1 MSFGSSRTDAR
12 LIAEVQAKGGGM
24 SVRRGMV
31 KTIVGLVVLTL
42 CGIAIV
48 TMGTA
53 KGLVSSSSV
62 GPLPAPGIYN
72 VDPVH
77 TFAYFGAWHHIVGR
91 VRGRFDKVTGTISA
105 AKEPADCAVDI
116 SIDTGSIDTQFAR
129 RDEDLRGPDFFDVK
143 NFPVMTYR
151 GRGIRQTADGAWVM
165 DGSLT
170 IRGVSKEVP
179 LTFRF
184 KGMFPDM
191 PAEQPARASFHAATA
206 VKRGDFGM
214 TRDNL
219 MELGPNPN
227 GPDVEI
233 EIDVEANASTPA
245 K

>member
-1 MSFGSSRTDAR
+1 
-12 LIAEVQAKGGGM
+12 M
-24 SVRRGMV
+24 SVRTGMV
-31 KTIVGLVVLTL
+31 KTVVGVVVLTL
-42 CGIAIV
+42 CGLAVV
-48 TMGTA
+48 TMGTT
-53 KGLVSSSSV
+53 KGLASSSSIAT
-62 GPLPAPGIYN
+62 LPAPGTYN
-72 VDPVH
+72 IDPVH
-77 TFAYFGAWHHIVGR
+77 TFAYFGAWHHIVGL
-91 VRGRFDKVTGTISA
+91 VRGRFNKVTGTISA
-105 AKEPADCAVDI
+105 TKDPADCAVDI
-116 SIDTGSIDTQFAR
+116 SIDTASIDTQFAR

-143 NFPVMTYR
+143 NFPAMTYR
-151 GRGIRQTADGAWVM
+151 GHGIRQTADGGWVM

-170 IRGVSKEVP
+170 IRGVTKEVP

-191 PAEQPARASFHAATA
+191 PAGQPARASFHAAAA

-219 MELGPNPN
+219 MELGPNAK

>member
-1 MSFGSSRTDAR
+1 VTFRPSRIEVRFT
-12 LIAEVQAKGGGM
+12 AELQAKGGEM
-24 SVRRGMV
+24 TVRRGMV
-31 KTIVGLVVLTL
+31 KTVVGVVFVTL
-42 CGIAIV
+42 CGMALV
-48 TMGTA
+48 TMGTS
-53 KGLVSSSSV
+53 KGIASSSSMA
-62 GPLPAPGIYN
+62 PLPAPGMYMI
-72 VDPVH
+72 DPIH
-77 TFAYFGAWHHIVGR
+77 SFAYFGAWHHIVGL

-116 SIDTGSIDTQFAR
+116 SIDTASIDTQFAR

-143 NFPVMTYR
+143 NFPAMTYR
-151 GRGIRQTADGAWVM
+151 GRGIRSTADGAWVM

-170 IRGVSKEVP
+170 IRGVTKEVP

-184 KGMFPDM
+184 KGLFRDTAPGN
-191 PAEQPARASFHAATA
+191 PPRVSFHATAA

-219 MELGPNPN
+219 MELGPNPK

-233 EIDVEANASTPA
+233 EIDVEANESKPA

>member
-1 MSFGSSRTDAR
+1 MT
-12 LIAEVQAKGGGM
+12 
-24 SVRRGMV
+24 VRRGMV
-31 KTIVGLVVLTL
+31 KIVLCAVVLTL
-42 CGIAIV
+42 CAIAVV

-53 KGLVSSSSV
+53 KGLASPSSMA
-62 GPLPAPGIYN
+62 PLPNPGTYL
-72 VDPVH
+72 VDPAH
-77 TFAYFGAWHHIVGR
+77 TFAYFGAMHHIVGL

-116 SIDTGSIDTQFAR
+116 SIDTASIDTQVTR

-143 NFPVMTYR
+143 NFPAMTYR
-151 GRGIRQTADGAWVM
+151 GRGIRKSAEDAWVM
-165 DGSLT
+165 DGLLT
-170 IRGVSKEVP
+170 IRSVTKEVP

-184 KGMFPDM
+184 KGLFPDM
-191 PAEQPARASFHAATA
+191 PAGTPARTSFHASAA

-219 MELGPNPN
+219 MELGPNPK

-233 EIDVEANASTPA
+233 QIDAEANASTPA

>member
-1 MSFGSSRTDAR
+1 MNVRTG
-12 LIAEVQAKGGGM
+12 V
-24 SVRRGMV
+24 V
-31 KTIVGLVVLTL
+31 KIVLCLVVLTP
-42 CGIAIV
+42 CGTAVV
-48 TMGTA
+48 TMGTPKWLA
-53 KGLVSSSSV
+53 SPSSMA
-62 GPLPAPGIYN
+62 PLPDPGTYL
-72 VDPVH
+72 VDPAH
-77 TFAYFGAWHHIVGR
+77 TFAYFGAMHHIVGL

-105 AKEPADCAVDI
+105 AKEPADCALDI
-116 SIDTGSIDTQFAR
+116 SIDTASIDTQVTK

-151 GRGIRQTADGAWVM
+151 GRGVRQTADGAWVM

-170 IRGVSKEVP
+170 IRGVTKQVP

-191 PAEQPARASFHAATA
+191 PAGQPARASFHATTA
-206 VKRGDFGM
+206 VKRSDFGM

-219 MELGPNPN
+219 MELGPNPK

-233 EIDVEANASTPA
+233 EIAVEANASTPA

>member
-1 MSFGSSRTDAR
+1 MTFVPRQLDVR
-12 LIAEVQAKGGGM
+12 LIAELHVKGGGM
-24 SVRRGMV
+24 SIRRGMV
-31 KTIVGLVVLTL
+31 KTIAGLVVLAL
-42 CGIAIV
+42 CGIALL

-53 KGLVSSSSV
+53 NGLASSSSLA
-62 GPLPAPGIYN
+62 PLPAPGTYII
-72 VDPVH
+72 DPLH
-77 TFAYFGAWHHIVGR
+77 TFAYFGAMHHIVGL

-105 AKEPADCAVDI
+105 TREPADCAVDI
-116 SIDTGSIDTQFAR
+116 SIDTASIDTQVAK

-143 NFPVMTYR
+143 NYPAMTYR
-151 GRGIRQTADGAWVM
+151 GRGIRKTAGGAWVM

-170 IRGVSKEVP
+170 IRGVTKEVP
-179 LTFRF
+179 LTFHF
-184 KGMFPDM
+184 KGLFPDT
-191 PAEQPARASFHAATA
+191 AAGQPARASFHATAA

-219 MELGPNPN
+219 MELVPNAK

>member
-1 MSFGSSRTDAR
+1 MR
-12 LIAEVQAKGGGM
+12 L
-24 SVRRGMV
+24 RRGMV
-31 KTIVGLVVLTL
+31 KTVVGVVVLTL
-42 CGIAIV
+42 CGIAAV
-48 TMGTA
+48 TIGAA
-53 KGLVSSSSV
+53 KGLASASSLDA
-62 GPLPAPGIYN
+62 LPAPGMYN
-72 VDPVH
+72 IDPVH

-105 AKEPADCAVDI
+105 AKEPADCAVEI
-116 SIDTGSIDTQFAR
+116 SIDTASIDTQFAK

-143 NFPVMTYR
+143 NFPAMTYR
-151 GRGIRQTADGAWVM
+151 GRGIRKTADGAWVM

-170 IRGVSKEVP
+170 IRGVTKEVP

-191 PAEQPARASFHAATA
+191 PAGQPARASFHATAA

-219 MELGPNPN
+219 MELGPNPK

>member
-1 MSFGSSRTDAR
+1 MS
-12 LIAEVQAKGGGM
+12 I
-24 SVRRGMV
+24 RRGMV
-31 KTIVGLVVLTL
+31 KTIAGLVVLAL
-42 CGIAIV
+42 CGIALL

-53 KGLVSSSSV
+53 NGLASSSSLA
-62 GPLPAPGIYN
+62 PLPAPGTYII
-72 VDPVH
+72 DPLH
-77 TFAYFGAWHHIVGR
+77 TFAYFGAMHHIVGL

-105 AKEPADCAVDI
+105 TREPADCAVDI
-116 SIDTGSIDTQFAR
+116 SIDTASIDTQVAK

-143 NFPVMTYR
+143 NYPAMTYR
-151 GRGIRQTADGAWVM
+151 GRGIRKTAGGAWVM

-170 IRGVSKEVP
+170 IRGVTKEVP
-179 LTFRF
+179 LTFHF
-184 KGMFPDM
+184 KGLFPDT
-191 PAEQPARASFHAATA
+191 AAGQPARASFHATAA

-219 MELGPNPN
+219 MELVPNAK

>member
-1 MSFGSSRTDAR
+1 LDFPSESMDVSFV
-12 LIAEVQAKGGGM
+12 LKF
-24 SVRRGMV
+24 RRKVAGMV
-31 KTIVGLVVLTL
+31 KTVAGFVVLTL
-42 CGIAIV
+42 CGIALV
-48 TMGTA
+48 TMGTPVA
-53 KGLVSSSSV
+53 SSSRIDA
-62 GPLPAPGIYN
+62 LPAAGTYDI
-72 VDPVH
+72 DPAH
-77 TFAYFGAWHHIVGR
+77 TFAYFGAMHHIVGV

-116 SIDTGSIDTQFAR
+116 SVDTASIDTHFAK

-143 NFPVMTYR
+143 NFPAMTYR

-165 DGSLT
+165 NGSLT
-170 IRGVSKEVP
+170 IRGVTKEVP

-191 PAEQPARASFHAATA
+191 PAGQPARASFHATAA

-219 MELGPNPN
+219 MELGPNPK

-233 EIDVEANASTPA
+233 EIAVEANADTPA

>member
-1 MSFGSSRTDAR
+1 
-12 LIAEVQAKGGGM
+12 
-24 SVRRGMV
+24 MV
-31 KTIVGLVVLTL
+31 KIVFGAVVLKL
-42 CGIAIV
+42 CAIAVV
-48 TMGTA
+48 TMGA
-53 KGLVSSSSV
+53 PKGLASPSSGCGAV
-62 GPLPAPGIYN
+62 YCAAWAGIRRMAPLPDPGTYI
-72 VDPVH
+72 VDPAH
-77 TFAYFGAWHHIVGR
+77 TFAYFGASHHIVGL

-116 SIDTGSIDTQFAR
+116 SIDTASIDTQVAK

-143 NFPVMTYR
+143 NFPAMTYR
-151 GRGIRQTADGAWVM
+151 GRGIRKSADDAWVM
-165 DGSLT
+165 DGLLT
-170 IRGVSKEVP
+170 IRGVTKEVP

-184 KGMFPDM
+184 KGLFPDM
-191 PAEQPARASFHAATA
+191 PAGQPARTSFHASAA

-219 MELGPNPN
+219 MELGPNPK